1 MGHMPHGKTDES
13 TFVKVEYGNGAKS
26 SRTLLSALFTE
37 SPIYKGEY
45 TDEKVNALGNSM
57 VTEGIGGDQ
66 EATQQYYG
74 ELITFD
80 YTDAPDITKVK
91 SGGVN
96 QPSSPYTPNLA
107 SPDADGNQPATPK
120 ELKEALEAK
129 AVKASTQNAVNP
141 LTTSTSISGAA
152 TVPASNLLF
161 GQRPGSK
168 PEDNYIKSL
177 LAKWKIFTKR

>member
-1 MGHMPHGKTDES
+1 MPHGKTDETS
-13 TFVKVEYGNGAKS
+13 FVKVEYGNGAKS
-26 SRTLLSALFTE
+26 SRTLLTALFTE

-45 TDEKVNALGNSM
+45 TDATVNALGNSM
-57 VTEGIGGDQ
+57 VTEGIGADQ

-80 YTDAPDITKVK
+80 YKDAPDISKVK

-120 ELKEALEAK
+120 ELKEVLDAK
-129 AVKASTQNAVNP
+129 TVKASTQNAVNP
-141 LTTSTSISGAA
+141 LTTSTQISDAA
-152 TVPASNLLF
+152 TAPAGNLLF
-161 GQRPGSK
+161 GQRPGTK
-168 PEDNYIKSL
+168 PEDNYIKSI
-177 LAKWKIFTKR
+177 LANGKSLRRGNQ